1 MEPQSLLWNEYHW
14 VNQMKHEADQY
25 EWKSMECH
33 FNFLP
38 PYITML
44 QYLDT
49 GTLYGEFVT
58 CLQFSVRQPIK
69 QGTIMDH
76 NRSFTTQ

>member
-1 MEPQSLLWNEYHW
+1 
-14 VNQMKHEADQY
+14 MKHEADQY

-33 FNFLP
+33 FSFLP

-49 GTLYGEFVT
+49 GNLYAELVT
-58 CLQFSVRQPIK
+58 RVYNSAYDGHLNK
-69 QGTIMDH
+69 G
-76 NRSFTTQ
+76 